1 MEKSNSIFKGLGYAY
16 IITLTCLLTYNILLT
31 FTGMSAESI
40 AIATSIITTASAAFG
55 GFYATMKIKE
65 KGLLYGVLVGLLY
78 ILCLMIVVFL
88 ANDSFVFEM
97 TMVYKILLISLAGG
111 IGGVL
116 GVNFK

>member
-1 MEKSNSIFKGLGYAY
+1 MEKSNNIFKGLGYAY
-16 IITLTCLLTYNILLT
+16 IITLACLLTYNLVLT
-31 FTGMSAESI
+31 VTSMSANSI
-40 AIATSIITTASAAFG
+40 AVATSIITTISAAVG
-55 GFYATMKIKE
+55 GFYASMKIKE

-97 TMVYKILLISLAGG
+97 TTLYKIILTSLAGG